1 MSQMFRRSTMNLDIS
16 DLRIDALTNGSL
28 FIRENNKAFSRVN
41 YDKLLSGWASRLPA
55 IPRVPSVP
63 ITINAPYCL
72 GKAARAEIIAKGY
85 SISRDRLDCGLS
97 ITERPAAKISS
108 GTMAKRQII
117 IQSAAPIHTGSIKII
132 AGNLGYSNLKCTS
145 SAALPT
151 KVNCYLDITAT
162 PVGALSQLTI
172 QATDTM

>member
-1 MSQMFRRSTMNLDIS
+1 
-16 DLRIDALTNGSL
+16 
-28 FIRENNKAFSRVN
+28 
-41 YDKLLSGWASRLPA
+41 
-55 IPRVPSVP
+55 
-63 ITINAPYCL
+63 
-72 GKAARAEIIAKGY
+72 
-85 SISRDRLDCGLS
+85 
-97 ITERPAAKISS
+97 
-108 GTMAKRQII
+108 MAKRQII